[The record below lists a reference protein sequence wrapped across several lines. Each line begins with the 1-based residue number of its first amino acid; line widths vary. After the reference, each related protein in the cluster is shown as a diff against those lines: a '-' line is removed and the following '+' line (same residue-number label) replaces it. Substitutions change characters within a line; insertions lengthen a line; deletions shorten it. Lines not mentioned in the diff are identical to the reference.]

1 MLEQTNQE
9 QEYQSI
15 KELKASYHHDFL
27 QKYYTDLL
35 NDENCNVS
43 QKKYA
48 YDMLIAI
55 NADEETKDFINKY
68 WNLRDSEND
77 VVENKIE
84 FLHETVEYLRELVI
98 EVADP
103 SISMTNKLN
112 IVRKVSNKDFL
123 SSIRG
128 RIRKRIERNE
138 E

>member
-1 MLEQTNQE
+1 MLQQTEEQE
-9 QEYQSI
+9 QKSI
-15 KELKASYHHDFL
+15 KELKNAYHHDYL
-27 QKYYTDLL
+27 QRYYTDLL

-55 NADEETKDFINKY
+55 NADQETKEFINNY

-77 VVENKIE
+77 VVENKLE
-84 FLHETVEYLRELVI
+84 FLHETIEYLRELVI

-123 SSIRG
+123 SNIRG
-128 RIRKRIERNE
+128 RIKKRIERNE